1 MCRDGE
7 GHTASLAPGPYSAVG
22 ISFLAI
28 LREAGISHWNPSSLL
43 QPAFGAGQRRPHQ
56 PCNSGGIPPH
66 PLHAHPDPAS
76 AASLADPPPPP
87 AAGWAGKQCPWC
99 LSPLWGYLLGLLLPL
114 YSPGL
119 PLPPCLPPSC
129 SAADT
134 RSDMHMLTPAHTHRA
149 GKRTR

>member
-43 QPAFGAGQRRPHQ
+43 QPAFGAGQWRPHQ

-114 YSPGL
+114 YSPGP